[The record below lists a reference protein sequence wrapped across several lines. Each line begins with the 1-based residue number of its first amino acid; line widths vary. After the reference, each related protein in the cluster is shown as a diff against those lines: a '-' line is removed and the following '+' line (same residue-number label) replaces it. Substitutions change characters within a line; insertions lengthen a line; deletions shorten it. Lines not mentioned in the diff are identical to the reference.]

1 MVRFLSDVRQFYR
14 GVPLTLEFTFYN
26 RGRLVYPKDY
36 GVAACVYTTQLSS
49 RFWGLSLLEGQST
62 QYVPTVGVTI
72 TRRRRSWVLSVE
84 PAVLQ
89 AMPLGE
95 LHVGVVYYGASGSY
109 TTAET
114 ITLPR
119 LSDIEVDCNV

>member
-1 MVRFLSDVRQFYR
+1 MRFLSDVRQFYR

-49 RFWGLSLLEGQST
+49 RFWAVSLLDGQSAS
-62 QYVPTVGVTI
+62 YVPTAGVSI
-72 TRRRRSWVLSVE
+72 IRRRSSWVLSVD
-84 PAVLQ
+84 PAVLRVL
-89 AMPLGE
+89 PLGE
-95 LHVGVVYYGASGSY
+95 LHVGVVYYGTSGSY
-109 TTAET
+109 TIAET
-114 ITLPR
+114 VTLPR

>member
-1 MVRFLSDVRQFYR
+1 MRFLSDVRQFYR

-49 RFWGLSLLEGQST
+49 RFWAVSLLDGQSASH
-62 QYVPTVGVTI
+62 VPTAGVSI
-72 TRRRRSWVLSVE
+72 IRRRSSWVLSVD
-84 PAVLQ
+84 PAVLRVL
-89 AMPLGE
+89 PLGE

-109 TTAET
+109 TIAET
-114 ITLPR
+114 VTLPR